1 MKGISSTFLG
11 YAFVTSVTEHNSCLL
26 ALHMFSNHLCVLTAT
41 IAILSNL
48 TYQMYVSTKTHY
60 GSDWQTA

>member
-1 MKGISSTFLG
+1 
-11 YAFVTSVTEHNSCLL
+11 
-26 ALHMFSNHLCVLTAT
+26 LTAT